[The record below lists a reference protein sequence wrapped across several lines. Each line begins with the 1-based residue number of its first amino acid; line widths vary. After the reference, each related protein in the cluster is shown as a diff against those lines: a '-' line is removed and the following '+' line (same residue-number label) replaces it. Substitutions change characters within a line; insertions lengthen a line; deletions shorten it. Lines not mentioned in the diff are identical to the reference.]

1 MSESFKPHLFVKNVH
16 SSQDYTTPPGPPI
29 KSILPERERETH
41 GKFILSS
48 LNEIWEAYN
57 QEFFQK
63 SEAGI
68 PVKDGEYITFFG
80 AEKQLLEL
88 DSLSSDGA
96 KLLNVK
102 TNFEN
107 KSQIAT
113 LYIPE
118 SKKEKL
124 LGKIEEYIEKNTGK
138 GLPKNQ
144 PLVEKIE
151 RIQKA
156 TVEFIWSSANEY
168 MPKEERLWCELWLAI
183 NESEIDVKREKLN
196 YVCKLLGVDISEI
209 STIFPERVIMN
220 VKLNYNQ
227 LVELIFSIGE
237 IAEIRR
243 AEELNSFWLDQT
255 IINRENWIE
264 SAINN
269 VQFEDKNNFISILDS
284 GINNGHLLIKEALL
298 DGDRL
303 TVNENWGKN
312 DSGHNGHGTSMAGIA
327 LYGNLSRILENNSH
341 LIIKHRLESIK
352 VLPPNGVENEL
363 DLCHYITKDAVSI
376 ATVNNPDYKR
386 IYCMAITGKNQND
399 FGKPSTWSAY
409 LDDIIFGEDH
419 TDKKIFVVNAGN
431 VREEDDYL
439 NYPESNLNLSIES
452 PAQAWNVIT
461 IGAFTEKILPSANT
475 VANKFELSPYS
486 RTSNSWGNFWPIKP
500 EVVFEGGNLEKLQG
514 GGINYHEDLDVISTS
529 TNSSVNAFSRFNAT
543 SAATAFASNF
553 LAKLRDIYPN
563 AWPET
568 LRALMIHSSSWSE
581 GMINQFEIDL
591 RKVRDKQKLLRTV
604 GYGIP
609 NLEKAIEC
617 KSNYL
622 TFISEEIIKPYK
634 LDGTIKTNNIHYYE
648 FPWPSEILASLGAAD
663 VTLRVTLS
671 YYIEPNPGDKGYS
684 TKYSYQS
691 CALKFI
697 LIDPTETFENFKIR
711 TYRINIENLKEE
723 LGVDKLSDGD
733 YDKMKD
739 TRWFLGTDTV
749 FKGSVHSNYWK
760 GSAAEIAVCNK
771 LAVFPFASGWW
782 KQLKKQNKYNSQ
794 LRYSLVVSIETPE
807 NSTDIYTSIANQVQI
822 RNATEVIFPI

>member
-1 MSESFKPHLFVKNVH
+1 MSENFKPHLFVKNVH

-29 KSILPERERETH
+29 KSLLPKRDRITH
-41 GKFILSS
+41 GEFIYSS
-48 LNEIWEAYN
+48 LYEIWETYN
-57 QEFFQK
+57 QETFQRA
-63 SEAGI
+63 EASK
-68 PVKDGEYITFFG
+68 PVKEGEYITFFG

-102 TNFEN
+102 TNSEN

-113 LYIPE
+113 VYIPE
-118 SKKEKL
+118 NKKEKL
-124 LGKIEEYIEKNTGK
+124 LGKIEKYIGENTDK

-151 RIQKA
+151 TIRKSTI
-156 TVEFIWSSANEY
+156 EFIWSSASEY
-168 MPKEERLWCELWLAI
+168 LPKEEHVWCELWLAI
-183 NESEIDVKREKLN
+183 NQSEIDAKRKKLN
-196 YVCKLLGVDISEI
+196 YVCKFLGIAISDI
-209 STIFPERVIMN
+209 STIFPERVIIN
-220 VKLNYNQ
+220 VKLNYSQ

-255 IINRENWIE
+255 IINREKWIE
-264 SAINN
+264 SAIKN
-269 VQFEDKNNFISILDS
+269 VVFEDTNSIISILDS
-284 GINNGHLLIKEALL
+284 GINNGHLLIKDALS
-298 DGDRL
+298 DIDRL

-312 DSGHNGHGTSMAGIA
+312 DSGHKGHGTSMAGIA
-327 LYGNLSRILENNSH
+327 LYGNLSRILESNSSFV
-341 LIIKHRLESIK
+341 IRHRLESIK
-352 VLPPNGVENEL
+352 VLPPNGFENEL
-363 DLCHYITKDAVSI
+363 DLWHYITQDAVNI

-409 LDDIIFGEDH
+409 LDDIVFGEDY
-419 TDKKIFVVNAGN
+419 TDKKIFVVSAGN
-431 VREEDDYL
+431 VREEEDYL
-439 NYPESNLNLSIES
+439 NYPESNLNLSVES

-461 IGAFTEKILPSANT
+461 IGAFTEKVLPNSNT

-500 EVVFEGGNLEKLQG
+500 EVVFEGGNLEKLQDG
-514 GGINYHEDLDVISTS
+514 SVNYHEDLDIISTS

-553 LAKLRDIYPN
+553 LAKLRDVYPN

-581 GMINQFEIDL
+581 GMINQFQIDL
-591 RKVRDKQKLLRTV
+591 RKVGDKQKLLRTV

-622 TFISEEIIKPYK
+622 TFISEETLQPYK
-634 LDGTIKTNNIHYYE
+634 LDGTTIKTNNIHYYE
-648 FPWPSEILASLGAAD
+648 FPWPSEILANLGASD

-697 LIDPTETFENFKIR
+697 LIDPTENFENFKIR
-711 TYRINIENLKEE
+711 TNKINIDKLKEQ
-723 LGVDKLSDGD
+723 LGVEKLSEGD

-739 TRWFLGTDTV
+739 TRWFLGADTV

-771 LAVFPFASGWW
+771 LAIFPLASGWW
-782 KQLKKQNKYNSQ
+782 KQLKKQNKFNSQ
-794 LRYSLVVSIETPE
+794 VRYSLVVSIETPE
-807 NSTDIYTSIANQVQI
+807 NSTDIYTSIANQVAVQNTVKI
-822 RNATEVIFPI
+822 GL